1 MRNVRYVPETVDG
14 PGVSWARGWASI
26 PELSLQEG
34 TARVVEA
41 ARRFRG
47 RALAT
52 EDAVVGANLQLG
64 RGANG
69 QSGSRQ
75 G

>member
-1 MRNVRYVPETVDG
+1 MQEGNGRYIPETVDG
-14 PGVSWARGWASI
+14 PGVSWARGWVSI

-34 TARVVEA
+34 TTGVVEA
-41 ARRFRG
+41 ASSFRG

-52 EDAVVGANLQLG
+52 EGAVVGANLELG

-69 QSGSRQ
+69 
-75 G
+75 